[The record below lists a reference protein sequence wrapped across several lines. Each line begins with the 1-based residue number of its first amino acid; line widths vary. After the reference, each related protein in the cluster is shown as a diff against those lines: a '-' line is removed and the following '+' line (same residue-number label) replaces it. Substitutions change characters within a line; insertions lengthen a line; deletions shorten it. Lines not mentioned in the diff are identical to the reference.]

1 MMTRFEMDLA
11 IEQQAACPYGRKA
24 IVGDTRC
31 FNCIFNVMINTKCLG
46 SSEAVKKHM
55 EKLGLE
61 Y

>member
-1 MMTRFEMDLA
+1 MMTHYEMVLA

-31 FNCIFNVMINTKCLG
+31 VNCIFNVMINAKCLG
-46 SSEAVKKHM
+46 DENLVKIHM
-55 EKLGLE
+55 GNLSLN